1 MAEFVDSWPTA
12 RKRHYC
18 GICYRSIQPG
28 ETYWRQA
35 GFDGNAWTNKTCE
48 HCERVEWAYLRSVM
62 ESEYDR
68 EDIIEWW
75 LPDEYPAVYAQML
88 AGWRFP
94 DGELVPL
101 PFGSRCHD
109 CGCRVEFRRL
119 WCGPC
124 DERRIAR
131 IYRGFSALLAA
142 LDEEQREDVK

>member
-48 HCERVEWAYLRSVM
+48 HCERVVWRYSREVYEDQWLVDWVHEWLEDEHPSVLASM
-62 ESEYDR
+62 
-68 EDIIEWW
+68 
-75 LPDEYPAVYAQML
+75 Q

-94 DGELVPL
+94 DGDLMSV
-101 PFGSRCHD
+101 PFGSRCDD

-131 IYRGFSALLAA
+131 IDRQFAA
-142 LDEEQREDVK
+142 LSAAFEEQRSLS

>member
-48 HCERVEWAYLRSVM
+48 HCERVVWRYSHEVYEDGWLIDCVLEWLEDEHPSVLASM
-62 ESEYDR
+62 R
-68 EDIIEWW
+68 
-75 LPDEYPAVYAQML
+75 

-94 DGELVPL
+94 DGELVPV
-101 PFGSRCHD
+101 PFGSRCID
-109 CGCRVEFRRL
+109 CGQRTKFRRM

-131 IYRGFSALLAA
+131 LNLEFLEIKRAMKG
-142 LDEEQREDVK
+142 